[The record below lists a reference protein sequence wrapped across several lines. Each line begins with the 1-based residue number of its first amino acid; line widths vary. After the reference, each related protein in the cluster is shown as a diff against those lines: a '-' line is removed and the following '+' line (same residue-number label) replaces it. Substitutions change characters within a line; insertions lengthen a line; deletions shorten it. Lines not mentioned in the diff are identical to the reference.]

1 MLFVT
6 TAGRTWRR
14 RKRERPVEIRDAAL
28 IEFSRGSFDTVT
40 MECIACRA
48 GVTKGTIY
56 LYYASKDE
64 LFEALQR
71 KQDGAGVRNASKS
84 KAIHSGEAYDE

>member
-1 MLFVT
+1 VT
-6 TAGRTWRR
+6 TAGKTWRR
-14 RKRERPVEIRDAAL
+14 RKRERPVEIRAAAL

-56 LYYASKDE
+56 LYYANKGE
-64 LFEALQR
+64 LFGSLQGTQGGTGA
-71 KQDGAGVRNASKS
+71 KDGSNS
-84 KAIHSGEAYDE
+84 KAMHCGEMHDE